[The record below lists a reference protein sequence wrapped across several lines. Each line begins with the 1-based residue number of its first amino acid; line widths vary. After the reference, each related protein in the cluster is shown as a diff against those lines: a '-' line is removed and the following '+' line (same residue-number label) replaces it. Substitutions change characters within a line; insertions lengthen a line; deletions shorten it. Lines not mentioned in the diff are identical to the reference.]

1 MISKKAISFEIRAP
15 VMSFRKPRYENYQI
29 SYSIPPKTMIA
40 GMIANAYNHGE
51 KFFYE
56 LLKDFQ
62 YGVVTLDIKGKFKD
76 LWRAIQGN
84 PAAKKDPS
92 KKWNIFSREKLF
104 YPHYRIYIRSGKYM
118 ENIQEALRN
127 PQNIVYLGLSEELVE
142 IINVQEIVMEPE
154 LTDLVDTII
163 PLNWMDKLLDM
174 EWRSSLESLKAL
186 FPLQVESIVEDYKVE
201 FKGMTRTKREP
212 EKSVELLVICGGRFK
227 LKEKIE
233 AYKGLEGDHIIFV

>member
-1 MISKKAISFEIRAP
+1 M
-15 VMSFRKPRYENYQI
+15 V
-29 SYSIPPKTMIA
+29 A

-76 LWRAIQGN
+76 LWRAIQGKG
-84 PAAKKDPS
+84 AEGGERA
-92 KKWNIFSREKLF
+92 IFLREKLF
-104 YPHYRIYIRSGKYM
+104 YPHYRIYIRSSKYM
-118 ENIQEALRN
+118 ENILEALRN
-127 PQNIVYLGLSEELVE
+127 PQNIVYLGLSEELIE
-142 IINVQEIVMEPE
+142 IANVQEIVLEPK

-174 EWRSSLESLKAL
+174 EWRKSLGELKAF
-186 FPLQVESIVEDYKVE
+186 FPPQVESMIEDYRVE
-201 FKGMTRTKREP
+201 FNGMTRTKREP

-227 LKEKIE
+227 LKEKIK
-233 AYKGLEGDHIIFV
+233 AYRGLEGDHIIFV

>member
-1 MISKKAISFEIRAP
+1 MTLEKAISFEIRAP
-15 VMSFRKPRYENYQI
+15 VMSFRKPRYENYQL

-76 LWRAIQGN
+76 LWRAIQGKGVEGGER
-84 PAAKKDPS
+84 A
-92 KKWNIFSREKLF
+92 IFLREKLF

-118 ENIQEALRN
+118 ENIQEALKN
-127 PQNIVYLGLSEELVE
+127 PQNIVYLGLSEELIE
-142 IINVQEIVMEPE
+142 IANVQEMVLKQE

-174 EWRSSLESLKAL
+174 EWRSSLRSLKAF
-186 FPLQVESIVEDYKVE
+186 FPLQVESMIEDYRVE

-212 EKSVELLVICGGRFK
+212 EKSIELLVICGGRFK
-227 LKEKIE
+227 LKDKIK
-233 AYKGLEGDHIIFV
+233 AYRGLEDEHIIFV